1 MQLKQELSVLISNCD
16 VVGIRGGAVKGRGA
30 VVGGEKKK
38 KSFCMVTRPSLK
50 S

>member
-16 VVGIRGGAVKGRGA
+16 VVGIRGGAVTGRGA
-30 VVGGEKKK
+30 VVEGEK
-38 KSFCMVTRPSLK
+38 KSFCTLTRPSLK